1 MLDSYCYY
9 TLGSMD
15 HLDESVV
22 QEFSD
27 DIDSLQKALKKVKKQ
42 IHKLQEAIDDE
53 KESKL
58 EKLLETFEKL
68 SARFEEAK
76 CQATV
81 LDHYLQDDE
90 EKSDESVEKT
100 ISEPATKKRKVTTQ
114 PTGTATAL
122 RLVSDDSIERIR
134 AAVDGTVTKTEDTA
148 IKELDCESCDIE
160 DEDGMNAD
168 QTYLVG
174 KLSPA
179 EAEATKNVTGMVT
192 PVDEIREREEV
203 AFLFMKDCTLSLCG
217 DVEELE
223 CTRKTGYF
231 RSQEWRDVDIMNC
244 EDEFQM
250 AATSKHGISS
260 VHTCPR
266 CNLMLHLGPGE
277 ENGLQFK
284 ESEKCSFSG
293 CAIDMKCCDDHDDY
307 KTQQNRSDGA
317 LLLGTIMR
325 CRNAGYLRIENFKV
339 LLSGAISEYNES
351 PKSTDEDKCSSLDD
365 NISERLTYK
374 QVSASIVVTISL
386 PHLERESKLSCR
398 KSGDSSDLQCMHYDE
413 YLTTSSSGFA
423 AFGQLLFSLVRCDWD
438 WLELAMERLRSSNSI
453 TSSSPICNSNSI
465 FPPKTTLEELY
476 ARIRGASL
484 PEVASCA
491 AMSLEDCTD
500 NQTMHIAG
508 DLTLPEELLQS
519 KLAPYLRAKSLH
531 NLRSTCRYLY
541 SILNSVVPGMQ
552 LALFP
557 HQVRSLHWMRRREEH
572 HTTDDDVMNFGPN
585 NTGVDEVIHGDVFRS
600 VTSGGIISVAPR
612 RRKGS
617 FWQINSWTG
626 VCSLD
631 YRKQRIKTVARC
643 RNVAR
648 GGLLCDDPGL
658 GKTITILSLIL
669 QTFGQSTGK
678 LQTDRERQLNVGDD
692 QIIDAYW
699 SEILVSHTRRDELLE
714 LTLKLRKC
722 DREQYFQY
730 PVKDLLAVE
739 DWDSYTYIVRDPI
752 W

>member
-1 MLDSYCYY
+1 
-9 TLGSMD
+9 MD
-15 HLDESVV
+15 HFDQDDVV

-42 IHKLQEAIDDE
+42 IQKLQEAIDDQ

-58 EKLLETFEKL
+58 KKLLETFEKL

-76 CQATV
+76 CQATE
-81 LDHYLQDDE
+81 LDHYLQDVE
-90 EKSDESVEKT
+90 EKSQEIVEET
-100 ISEPATKKRKVTTQ
+100 VSEPAPKKVKMMKQSTS
-114 PTGTATAL
+114 TATAL

-134 AAVDGTVTKTEDTA
+134 AADHGIVTKTEA
-148 IKELDCESCDIE
+148 AALSELDCELCDIKDEE
-160 DEDGMNAD
+160 DDTNED
-168 QTYLVG
+168 QTYLIG
-174 KLSPA
+174 QLSPA
-179 EAEATKNVTGMVT
+179 EAEEIKNVTSMVT
-192 PVDEIREREEV
+192 PADEIREREEV
-203 AFLFMKDCTLSLCG
+203 AFLFMKDCALSLCG

-223 CTRKTGYF
+223 STSKNGAF
-231 RSQEWRDVDIMNC
+231 RSQEWIDVDIVTTD
-244 EDEFQM
+244 EDEIQT
-250 AATSKHGISS
+250 AATSRHGISS

-266 CNLMLHLGPGE
+266 CSLMLHLDTGE
-277 ENGLQFK
+277 EDRLQFK
-284 ESEKCSFSG
+284 ESENCSFSG
-293 CAIDMKCCDDHDDY
+293 CAIDMKCCDVHDNY

-317 LLLGTIMR
+317 LLFGTIMK
-325 CRNAGYLRIENFKV
+325 CKSAGYLRIESFKV
-339 LLSGAISEYNES
+339 LLSGDISEHNKS
-351 PKSTDEDKCSSLDD
+351 PEPTDGDKRSSLDD
-365 NISERLTYK
+365 NISEHLKYK

-386 PHLERESKLSCR
+386 PHLERVSNFSCR
-398 KSGDSSDLQCMHYDE
+398 NNEDSSDLQCMHYDE

-438 WLELAMERLRSSNSI
+438 WLELAMQRLRSSNMI
-453 TSSSPICNSNSI
+453 ESSSPICNDNSI
-465 FPPKTTLEELY
+465 FPPRTTLEELY

-491 AMSLEDCTD
+491 AMNLEDRTD

-508 DLTLPEELLQS
+508 DLNLPEEVLQS

-531 NLRSTCRYLY
+531 NLRSTCRYLH
-541 SILNSVVPGMQ
+541 SVLNSVVPGMK

-557 HQVRSLHWMRRREEH
+557 HQVRSLHWMRLREEH
-572 HTTDDDVMNFGPN
+572 HAKDDDVMNLGPN
-585 NTGVDEVIHGDVFRS
+585 NTEVDEVIHGDVFRS
-600 VTSGGIISVAPR
+600 VTSGGIVSLAPR

-631 YRKQRIKTVARC
+631 YRKRRIKTVARC

-722 DREQYFQY
+722 DREQFFQY

-739 DWDSYTYIVRDPI
+739 EWDAYTYIVKDPI